1 MNRAIRGRLRDHAA
15 MSLTAGVVAAVVGL
29 VTLPFIVEALG
40 LTQYGLFSLLTLTAA
55 YLGILDIGFSW
66 TASRF
71 VAAALADEDDRKLD
85 GVLAASLTLY
95 VCAGVAGAIVLGAS
109 ATLVVTTIFTVPD
122 DLEGHGIAAARW
134 FAVGFPAAMMQV
146 WAAALLRGAQ
156 RFDLSSLLQMT
167 SSIVTSVV
175 MVAVARRTHDIAAV
189 AASVAATQTAFALLG
204 LAAVRWTLPTAV
216 RPRLP
221 PRATLSEMTRFSG
234 KVAVSNLGA
243 QLLYLPNRLAVG
255 ILLPLNAVALFAV
268 PLSLAQRLQI
278 APNSLVSAGLPT
290 LTAAYTLQDHARFRD
305 VFWRL
310 LFAIWLLLAPIVG
323 LVLVSAPTL
332 LTVWFSPEF
341 STEAATV
348 LRVALLAIAV
358 NAGCAVLGVAC
369 DSSGQP
375 GLVAK
380 ATLTAGAINVVLA
393 FVLTAIAGIVGAAAA
408 LLVSLLAM
416 ASVILVRWRGRGL
429 PPVRLSARTPRLRSL
444 AAATV
449 ATAAWVGCVFIVEDW
464 MVDRTSLVIWT
475 AVLLAFAY
483 TLIAVAAGLP
493 RSVLSRR
500 RQLGVSS

>member
-1 MNRAIRGRLRDHAA
+1 
-15 MSLTAGVVAAVVGL
+15 MSLAAGVVGAVVGL

-40 LTQYGLFSLLTLTAA
+40 LAQYGLFSLLTLTAA
-55 YLGILDIGFSW
+55 YLGILDLGFSW

-85 GVLAASLTLY
+85 DVLAAALTLY
-95 VCAGVAGAIVLGAS
+95 VCVGVAGAIVLGGS
-109 ATLVVTTIFTVPD
+109 ATLIVTMIFTVPD
-122 DLEGHGIAAARW
+122 DLQGQGVAAARW
-134 FAVGFPAAMMQV
+134 FALGFPAAMMQV

-156 RFDLSSLLQMT
+156 RFDLTSLLQMM
-167 SSIVTSVV
+167 SSIGTSLV

-189 AASVAATQTAFALLG
+189 AASIAATQTVFALLG
-204 LAAVRWTLPTAV
+204 FAAVRWTLPTAV
-216 RPRLP
+216 RSRLP
-221 PRATLSEMTRFSG
+221 PRATLSEMTHFSG

-278 APNSLVSAGLPT
+278 VPNSLVSAGLPT
-290 LTAAYTLQDHARFRD
+290 LTAAYIREDHGRFRD

-310 LFAIWLLLAPIVG
+310 LFATWILLAPIVG

-332 LTVWFSPEF
+332 LSVWFSPAF
-341 STEAATV
+341 SMEAATV

-375 GLVAK
+375 GLVAR
-380 ATLTAGAINVVLA
+380 ATMTAGTINVVLA
-393 FVLTAIAGIVGAAAA
+393 FGLTAIAGIVGAAVA

-416 ASVILVRWRGRGL
+416 GAIILLRWRGRGL
-429 PPVRLSARTPRLRSL
+429 PPVRLSGRTPRLRSL
-444 AAATV
+444 ATGTV
-449 ATAAWVGCVFIVEDW
+449 ATAGWVACVFIAEDW
-464 MVDRTSLVIWT
+464 MTDRTSLVIWT

-483 TLIAVAAGLP
+483 SIIAVAAGLP
-493 RSVLSRR
+493 RSALSRR
-500 RQLGVSS
+500 RRLEVS